1 MCLNQLLQT
10 SLLTL
15 CNVAVQ
21 CEFSLTDVVTD
32 AIGIYSAYIA
42 LNALTPVYVPDDI
55 RQRVEGMFI

>member
-1 MCLNQLLQT
+1 M
-10 SLLTL
+10 L
-15 CNVAVQ
+15 CNVVVQ
-21 CEFSLTDVVTD
+21 CEFLPTDVMTD